1 MKSRENGKNVY
12 DGVIVG
18 SGPNGLAA
26 AITLA
31 RRGLRVLV
39 LEGKDTIGGGSRS
52 AALTMPGFTHDVCS
66 AVHPLALSSPFF
78 KSLDLAAHGV
88 EWVFPQYSL
97 AHPLDG
103 GRAVLVNPSL
113 ALTAASLGGD
123 AKAYFRLLQ
132 PLVDRYPQLMAY
144 LLSPLR
150 LPRSPFQIAA
160 FGLQALRSANGLA
173 RSVFKTEEA
182 RAVFA
187 GMAAHGMI
195 PLDRMGTASFGLVL
209 ALGAHAVG
217 WPVVKGGSQRIV
229 DAMVAI
235 LRELGG
241 EIVTGRMISKLEQ
254 LPPSRVLLLDVSP
267 RDLLTITGEALPPA
281 YRERIARYRYGPGVF
296 KVDWALSAPIPWVNP
311 SVAGAAT
318 VHLGG
323 TLEEI
328 TASEHEVAAGRHPQS
343 PYVLLVQPSLFD
355 PSRAPA
361 GKHTAW
367 AYCHVPNGSTVDM
380 REIIENQ
387 VERFAPGFRQTILA
401 ASTINAAAYEV
412 YNPNYVGGDINTG
425 AQDLGQ
431 LFTRPVPRWDPYA
444 TPLDGVYLCSS
455 ATPPGGGVHG
465 MCGFLA
471 AKSALTR
478 EFHLSL

>member
-1 MKSRENGKNVY
+1 MKQKPPDKKAY

-39 LEGKDTIGGGSRS
+39 VEGNDSIGGGSRS
-52 AALTMPGFTHDVCS
+52 AALTLPGFTHDVCS
-66 AVHPLALSSPFF
+66 AVHPLALTSPFF
-78 KSLDLAAHGV
+78 HSLDLRAHGV
-88 EWVFPQYSL
+88 EWIFPEVSL

-103 GRAVLVNPSL
+103 GRAVLVHPSL
-113 ALTAASLGGD
+113 ALTAASLGKD
-123 AKAYFRLLQ
+123 AAAYCRLLQ
-132 PLVDRYPQLMAY
+132 PLLDRYTDLMSY

-150 LPRSPFQIAA
+150 LPRSPLKLAW
-160 FGLQALRSANGLA
+160 FGLHALRSARGLA
-173 RSVFKTEEA
+173 LAAFKTEEA

-195 PLDRMGTASFGLVL
+195 PLDRPGTASFGMVL

-229 DAMVAI
+229 DAMAEI
-235 LRELGG
+235 LVELGG
-241 EIVTGRMISKLEQ
+241 EIITGQKITRLDQ
-254 LPPSRVLLLDVSP
+254 LPPSRVQLLDVSP
-267 RDLLTITGEALPPA
+267 RDLLTITGDELPEA
-281 YRERIARYRYGPGVF
+281 YRANLQRYRYGPGVF
-296 KVDWALSAPIPWVNP
+296 KVDWALSAPIPWANP
-311 SVAGAAT
+311 AVAKAAT

-328 TASEHEVAAGRHPQS
+328 TACENEIVAGAHPQR

-367 AYCHVPNGSTVDM
+367 AYCHVPNGSTTDM

-387 VERFAPGFRQTILA
+387 VERFAPGFRQLILA
-401 ASTINAAAYEV
+401 AHTRSAAEYET
-412 YNPNYVGGDINTG
+412 YDPNYVGGDINTG

-431 LFTRPVPRWDPYA
+431 LFTRPAPRWDSYA
-444 TPLDGVYLCSS
+444 TPLKGVYLCSS

-465 MCGFLA
+465 MCGYHA
-471 AKSALTR
+471 ACSALKK
-478 EFHLSL
+478 EYHNL